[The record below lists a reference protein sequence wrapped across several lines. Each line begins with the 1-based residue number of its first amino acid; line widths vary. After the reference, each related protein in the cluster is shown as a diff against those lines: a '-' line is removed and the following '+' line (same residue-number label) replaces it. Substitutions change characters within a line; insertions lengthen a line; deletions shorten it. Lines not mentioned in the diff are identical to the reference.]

1 MKNVNRFTKT
11 TTALLG
17 LLAITGWG
25 AFARLFWFSNTKQVA
40 ASVSKR
46 VDCAPIHEEWKAKQ
60 QEVTGMRLMEVYV
73 RPHPPDFKVGRW
85 IRFTRYDTL
94 SDGRVKFYDG
104 NAESAVVLADS
115 IDWPGVRK
123 LP

>member
-1 MKNVNRFTKT
+1 MNKLITSVIL
-11 TTALLG
+11 ALG
-17 LLAITGWG
+17 LFAVTGWG
-25 AFARLFWFSNTKQVA
+25 FYLHSFLSTGIADSA
-40 ASVSKR
+40 AGR
-46 VDCAPIHEEWKAKQ
+46 VHSSPLIAETRSPTVQA
-60 QEVTGMRLMEVYV
+60 MEVYV